1 MTLSNTSGLYAIT
14 DCENITTDDLLVKTT
29 QILETG
35 IALLQYRNKTK
46 DKQQKK
52 ILAKKLQSLC
62 TRYDTPFI
70 VNDDIALAKEINADG
85 VHLGKD
91 DIDINIARQQLGNK
105 IIGISCYNDYDR
117 AFTAK
122 QNGADYIAFGAF
134 FPSPTK
140 PNAVKAEINLITKAK
155 KELSIPVVAI
165 GGITPE
171 NGEALVNAGVN
182 FLAVISRLYLTS
194 NTTEAAVA
202 YNNLF
207 LQNNHD

>member
-29 QILETG
+29 QILDTG
-35 IALLQYRNKTK
+35 ITLLQYRNKTK

-52 ILAKKLQSLC
+52 ILAEKLQLLY
-62 TRYDTPFI
+62 TEYQTPFI

-91 DIDINIARQQLGNK
+91 DTDIDIARQQLGNK

-134 FPSPTK
+134 FSSPTK
-140 PNAVKAEINLITKAK
+140 PNAVKAGVNLITTAK
-155 KELSIPVVAI
+155 KELSLPVVAI

-171 NGEALVNAGVN
+171 NGETLVDAGVD
-182 FLAVISRLYLTS
+182 FLAVISGLYLAS
-194 NTTEAAVA
+194 NTTEATLA

-207 LQNNHD
+207 TK

>member
-29 QILETG
+29 QILDTG
-35 IALLQYRNKTK
+35 ITLLQYRNKTK

-52 ILAKKLQSLC
+52 ILAEKLQLLC
-62 TRYDTPFI
+62 TEYQTPFI

-91 DIDINIARQQLGNK
+91 DTDIDIARQQLGNK

-134 FPSPTK
+134 FSSPTK
-140 PNAVKAEINLITKAK
+140 PNAVKAGVNLITTAK
-155 KELSIPVVAI
+155 KELALPVVAI

-171 NGEALVNAGVN
+171 NGETLVDAGVD
-182 FLAVISRLYLTS
+182 FLPLL
-194 NTTEAAVA
+194 VA
-202 YNNLF
+202 F
-207 LQNNHD
+207 I